1 MLSHVIAWNCHPIV
15 SLQIFQGPVG
25 PRGPNGQ
32 PGERGQPGD
41 TGERGE
47 PGPVGPPGLGVCFV
61 FIISYH

>member
-1 MLSHVIAWNCHPIV
+1 M
-15 SLQIFQGPVG
+15 G

-61 FIISYH
+61 FAICYAALRLYITHLMASSTY